1 MENYNSY
8 NPYIGLGQ
16 MGYRGYPNFEN
27 QIYNNNK
34 APEVEKSEDRNIK
47 NEEIISQEEAV
58 QQIRMQ
64 ERQEKENQLFYD
76 SMIRNAPKKKKKKV
90 LREIKEDGRKHIK
103 ILNDLYNKFTNRR
116 LNTEEIK
123 SLPEEKAKL
132 SYREQLL
139 RGLNN
144 QLDDVVTNRRILGA
158 MPDNESYTLM
168 MSIMT
173 DNLKNASRFNYLIHR
188 AH

>member
-1 MENYNSY
+1 M
-8 NPYIGLGQ
+8 
-16 MGYRGYPNFEN
+16 
-27 QIYNNNK
+27 
-34 APEVEKSEDRNIK
+34 
-47 NEEIISQEEAV
+47 
-58 QQIRMQ
+58 
-64 ERQEKENQLFYD
+64 
-76 SMIRNAPKKKKKKV
+76 
-90 LREIKEDGRKHIK
+90 
-103 ILNDLYNKFTNRR
+103 YNKFTNRR

-123 SLPEEKAKL
+123 SLPEEKAKI

>member
-1 MENYNSY
+1 M
-8 NPYIGLGQ
+8 
-16 MGYRGYPNFEN
+16 
-27 QIYNNNK
+27 
-34 APEVEKSEDRNIK
+34 
-47 NEEIISQEEAV
+47 
-58 QQIRMQ
+58 
-64 ERQEKENQLFYD
+64 
-76 SMIRNAPKKKKKKV
+76 
-90 LREIKEDGRKHIK
+90 
-103 ILNDLYNKFTNRR
+103 YNKFTNRR

-144 QLDDVVTNRRILGA
+144 QLDDVVINRRILGA

-173 DNLKNASRFNYLIHR
+173 DNLKMRQDLII
-188 AH
+188 

>member
-1 MENYNSY
+1 
-8 NPYIGLGQ
+8 
-16 MGYRGYPNFEN
+16 
-27 QIYNNNK
+27 
-34 APEVEKSEDRNIK
+34 
-47 NEEIISQEEAV
+47 
-58 QQIRMQ
+58 
-64 ERQEKENQLFYD
+64 
-76 SMIRNAPKKKKKKV
+76 MIRNAPTESEKKV

-144 QLDDVVTNRRILGA
+144 QLDDVVINRRILGA
-158 MPDNESYTLM
+158 MPDNESYN
-168 MSIMT
+168 IN
-173 DNLKNASRFNYLIHR
+173 DVYYDRQFKKCVKI
-188 AH
+188 

>member
-16 MGYRGYPNFEN
+16 MGYGSYPSFSN
-27 QIYNNNK
+27 QSYNMNK
-34 APEVEKSEDRNIK
+34 TSNTAQVEDRAIK
-47 NEEIISQEEAV
+47 SEEIISKEEAV
-58 QQIRMQ
+58 NQIKRM
-64 ERQEKENQLFYD
+64 ERREKENQLFYD
-76 SMIRNAPKKKKKKV
+76 SMIRNAPTESEKKI
-90 LREIKEDGRKHIK
+90 LREIKEDGKKHIQ
-103 ILNDLYNKFTNRR
+103 ILNDLYYKFTNRR
-116 LNTEEIK
+116 LNSEDIK

-139 RGLNN
+139 RALNN
-144 QLDDVVTNRRILGA
+144 QLEDVVTNRRILGA

-168 MSIMT
+168 MAIMT
-173 DNLKNASRFNYLIHR
+173 DNLRNASRFNYLIHR